1 MENIIRILPDSVAN
15 QIAAGEVVQRPAS
28 VVKELMENA
37 IDAGATQV
45 DVLIKD
51 AGRTLIQVTDN
62 GKGMS
67 PEDAR
72 TAFLRHATSKLRQAD
87 DLFQLKTMG
96 FRGEALASIAAVAQV
111 ELVTRRPTDELAWKI
126 ELNGSM
132 ISNEEPTLAAQGSRF
147 MVRNLFYNIP
157 ARRKFLGDNAK
168 EFKSIRDE
176 FIQIA
181 LVYPSLSFS
190 LTHNEEVIHQLV
202 PAATKQRLL
211 TLFGKRSG
219 GQLNK
224 QLYPVEVETQLVS
237 ITGFVGDPTA
247 ACQRDPLQYFFVNG
261 RFIRHKYFRNAV
273 LKAYETLIPAGM
285 QPLYF
290 LFLEVSPQALDVNI
304 HPTKTEVKF
313 EHEQA
318 IWPII
323 HATVREAL
331 GKFNAIPSI
340 DFDREDAPQISVFR
354 SDRTVS
360 PPTVAYNPSYNP
372 FNTPQ
377 RSEKPNWSSLYEGF
391 QNERFTKE
399 TQNEPDGIEEKDLCP
414 FDLDAPKFQLLGTF
428 IALNCRKAFVLV
440 HQQRAHIRILYERY
454 LNALSQH
461 KSHAQV
467 LMFPVPIQLDKGQ
480 QLDFQASKDAL
491 VSLGFQFEEEAD
503 SLFVTA
509 VPMSD
514 EPINPEEWVLELIQ
528 EDQENGLQALNGR
541 SEKLAFKMAKL
552 SSIPCGRLLS
562 DQEMEA
568 LIVQLSETQEPTY
581 TPDGKRV
588 MVSLTEEELLK
599 RF

>member
-37 IDAGATQV
+37 IDAGATQI
-45 DVLIKD
+45 DVFLKD
-51 AGRTLIQVTDN
+51 AGRTLIQVVDN

-72 TAFLRHATSKLRQAD
+72 AAFLRHATSKLRQAD

-111 ELVTRRPTDELAWKI
+111 ELVTRRPSDELAWKI
-126 ELNGSM
+126 ELDASV
-132 ISNEEPTLAAQGSRF
+132 ISNEEPTLSAQGSRF
-147 MVRNLFYNIP
+147 SVRNLFYNIP

-168 EFKSIRDE
+168 EFKCIRDE

-190 LTHNEEVIHQLV
+190 LTHNEEVVYQLV
-202 PAATKQRLL
+202 PSTTKQRVI

-224 QLYPVEVETQLVS
+224 QLYPVVVETQLVT
-237 ITGFVGDPTA
+237 ITGFVGDPAA
-247 ACQRDPLQYFFVNG
+247 ACLRDPLQYFFVNG

-273 LKAYETLIPAGM
+273 LKAYETLLPAGM
-285 QPLYF
+285 QPMYF
-290 LFLEVSPQALDVNI
+290 LFFEVSPQALDVNI

-313 EHEQA
+313 EYEQA

-340 DFDREDAPQISVFR
+340 DFDREDAPQISVFK
-354 SDRTVS
+354 SDRAVT
-360 PPTVAYNPSYNP
+360 PPTVSYNPSYNP
-372 FNTPQ
+372 FNTQPRQ
-377 RSEKPNWSSLYEGF
+377 TAPNWSSLYEGF
-391 QNERFTKE
+391 YKDQPV
-399 TQNEPDGIEEKDLCP
+399 TQTRLEPDAVETNDPCP
-414 FDLDAPKFQLLGTF
+414 FDTDAPKFQLMGTF
-428 IALNCRKAFVLV
+428 VAINCRRAFVLV
-440 HQQRAHIRILYERY
+440 HQQRAHIRILFERY
-454 LNALSQH
+454 RKALLQH
-461 KSHAQV
+461 KLPSQV
-467 LMFPVPIQLDKGQ
+467 LMFPIQLMLDDEQ
-480 QLDFQASKDAL
+480 RLDFNTSKEAL
-491 VSLGFQFEEEAD
+491 VSFGFQFDETSDA
-503 SLFVTA
+503 LCITA
-509 VPMSD
+509 VPMSEETL
-514 EPINPEEWVLELIQ
+514 EPEAWVLELIHVDK
-528 EDQENGLQALNGR
+528 ETGLDALKER
-541 SEKLAFKMAKL
+541 SDRLAFKMAKL
-552 SSIPCGRLLS
+552 SAIPCGRLLS
-562 DQEMEA
+562 EQEIEE
-568 LIVQLSETQEPTY
+568 LIVRLSETKEPKF

-588 MVSLTEEELLK
+588 IVSLTEEELLK